1 LLQSSKWLV
10 QDGRLWITNKAGTHR
25 PDGILW
31 RLGAVKPEPMHRACL
46 EMIRL
51 TGIPCVNPPAALLR
65 GYDRL
70 AMLTELKLA
79 GLPVIAF
86 DVVAGT
92 DSLEVQMPRLPAVL
106 KLDNYH
112 AGQAK
117 ALAHTESQWRDF
129 VSLASPYLGYAT
141 VEPFISYQR
150 DVRCLVVGDQF
161 WTMERRSQGWKAN
174 VDTSE
179 FHLITPEPKLVDWTR
194 QAAKHFGADVLG
206 LDFIQDAEGNYT
218 LLESNDIPG
227 VRGFPEEV
235 RKTMALILMK
245 RMG

>member
-1 LLQSSKWLV
+1 
-10 QDGRLWITNKAGTHR
+10 
-25 PDGILW
+25 
-31 RLGAVKPEPMHRACL
+31 MHRACL

-51 TGIPCVNPPAALLR
+51 TGTPCVNPAAALLR

-70 AMLTELKLA
+70 GMLTGLKLA
-79 GLPVIAF
+79 GLPVIPF
-86 DVVAGT
+86 EVVAGT

-106 KLDNYH
+106 KLDNH
-112 AGQAK
+112 HGGQAK
-117 ALAHTESQWRDF
+117 ALAHTESQWRDL
-129 VSLASPYLGYAT
+129 VSLASPYIGYAT

-150 DVRCLVVGDQF
+150 DVRCPVVGDQF

-179 FHLITPEPKLVDWTR
+179 FQLIPPDEQLTNWTR
-194 QAAKHFGADVLG
+194 QAAAHFGADVLG

-235 RKTMALILMK
+235 RKTIARILME
-245 RMG
+245 RTEQ